1 MDTKVPKKTVSKT
14 RVKKTIPKTSVP
26 KTSVPKTSVKKTV
39 PKTSVPKTS
48 VPKKS
53 VKRSMGGEPSKL
65 GYDVSMRMSNTIEG
79 LQPLQQYA
87 VYYTHLNEYIKQK
100 ILENSKFPDN
110 FNLEILDA
118 NISKYNGIVEK
129 LIDMCHTNE
138 SPSDADLTRNNAC
151 YIKIIENIDDGVVAP
166 REGIPF
172 KQFKKFF
179 FTNVRERHKQK
190 HQAWIDYMNNMS
202 HYYKNIYTF
211 CDLIIKNQ
219 VVNPRDAGVVD
230 EIKTLKRLITDEKK
244 TYLAQYFDAYFQSTK
259 IKQGRAQSVPAAQH
273 ARKTIR
279 GRPTSLRE
287 PPTFTT
293 RSSSSLTPNSPTTP
307 SQDGWVNGNWKL
319 PIDDLVEKAAT
330 VQAMARAA
338 FPPRKTKVKTPVTQS
353 NSSFG
358 KGHDIFRM

>member
-1 MDTKVPKKTVSKT
+1 VS
-14 RVKKTIPKTSVP
+14 
-26 KTSVPKTSVKKTV
+26 
-39 PKTSVPKTS
+39 
-48 VPKKS
+48 
-53 VKRSMGGEPSKL
+53 E
-65 GYDVSMRMSNTIEG
+65 D
-79 LQPLQQYA
+79 QFC
-87 VYYTHLNEYIKQK
+87 YYFQ
-100 ILENSKFPDN
+100 ILVWFLLN
-110 FNLEILDA
+110 FNLEILAA
-118 NISKYNGIVEK
+118 NIDAYKRIVEK

-138 SPSDADLTRNNAC
+138 SPSYADLTRNNAC

-202 HYYKNIYTF
+202 DYYENIYTF

-279 GRPTSLRE
+279 GRPTSQTYP

-307 SQDGWVNGNWKL
+307 SQDGWVNGYWTQ
-319 PIDDLVEKAAT
+319 PIDLSDLVERSDKLLAES
-330 VQAMARAA
+330 RAA
-338 FPPRKTKVKTPVTQS
+338 FPRKTKVKTP
-353 NSSFG
+353 
-358 KGHDIFRM
+358 